1 LSGINVLFGQ
11 KSAVIVDAPQD
22 AENLSP
28 EDDAALET
36 QQWLLETSL
45 PLAFSAYD
53 EALAAKM
60 RDPVVFVLD
69 CEDSVGGEIARS
81 WLGDE
86 AVDDAIADRDED
98 SETTVFAYA
107 FPLAKCRAEV
117 PAVFPYL
124 KPVFDTLPVDGFL
137 AISVTAG
144 GASALTVP
152 FEARE

>member
-1 LSGINVLFGQ
+1 
-11 KSAVIVDAPQD
+11 VDAPQN
-22 AENLSP
+22 AGNLSP
-28 EDDAALET
+28 DDDVTLEA
-36 QQWLLETSL
+36 QQWLLESSL

-53 EALAAKM
+53 EAVAAKQ

-69 CEDSVGGEIARS
+69 CEDDLGSEIARS

-86 AVDDAIADRDED
+86 AVEDAIADREDEA
-98 SETTVFAYA
+98 ETTVFAHA
-107 FPLAKCRAEV
+107 FPFAKCRTEV

-124 KPVFDTLPVDGFL
+124 QPAFHFPPADGFL

-152 FEARE
+152 FDARP

>member
-1 LSGINVLFGQ
+1 MSE
-11 KSAVIVDAPQD
+11 SDA
-22 AENLSP
+22 SS
-28 EDDAALET
+28 EDDALEA

-53 EALAAKM
+53 EALAANM

-81 WLGDE
+81 WLGDQIVE
-86 AVDDAIADRDED
+86 DAITDRDED

-107 FPLAKCRAEV
+107 FPLAKCRTEV

-124 KPVFDTLPVDGFL
+124 QPAFNSPPVDGFL

-152 FEARE
+152 FDARE

>member
-1 LSGINVLFGQ
+1 M
-11 KSAVIVDAPQD
+11 DAPQN

-28 EDDAALET
+28 DDEVALEA

-53 EALAAKM
+53 EGLAARM
-60 RDPVVFVLD
+60 RDPVVFLLD
-69 CEDSVGGEIARS
+69 CEDAVGNEIARS
-81 WLGDE
+81 WLGDQIVE
-86 AVDDAIADRDED
+86 DAISDRDED

-107 FPLAKCRAEV
+107 FPFAKCRTEV

-124 KPVFDTLPVDGFL
+124 QPAFDCPPADGFL

-152 FEARE
+152 FDARE